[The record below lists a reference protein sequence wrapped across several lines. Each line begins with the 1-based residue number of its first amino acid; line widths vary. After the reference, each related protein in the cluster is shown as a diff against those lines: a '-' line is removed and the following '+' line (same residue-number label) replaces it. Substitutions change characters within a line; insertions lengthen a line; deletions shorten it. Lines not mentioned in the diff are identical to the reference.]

1 MLRVVLTGEYG
12 KVFLDPVKH
21 AVGQESVVD
30 LWLPS
35 EGAERM
41 VEIAREAEVIVASAE
56 WVLHEKRTLVKRTL
70 QNAEKLKL
78 ILVPFSGMDWLD
90 RAWLPAGSV
99 VCNTNVGID
108 PIAEYVMLAMLQSA
122 IPLREM
128 DSELRADR
136 WGWGGASVLGRK
148 HHELQGRTIGLV
160 GYGRIGRRV
169 AELSKAFRMRVIA
182 VSRNPGI
189 DHSLEWYKG
198 TDSLDDLLAQSDYV
212 LLSVPGG
219 PETQGLIGAAQ
230 LACMKADAVLI
241 NIARGSVVDEDALY
255 EALREKRIRGAVI
268 DTWYR
273 YPEAGEKICPPAT
286 RPFADLDNVVM
297 TPHAAGWTEELEA
310 RRISAIVANV
320 TRFMSGDAL
329 FDIYLRA

>member
-99 VCNTNVGID
+99 VCNTKNWSSPVTSSRGVRTPKTASIRKMACAFQRCM
-108 PIAEYVMLAMLQSA
+108 IALTTKV
-122 IPLREM
+122 
-128 DSELRADR
+128 
-136 WGWGGASVLGRK
+136 
-148 HHELQGRTIGLV
+148 
-160 GYGRIGRRV
+160 
-169 AELSKAFRMRVIA
+169 
-182 VSRNPGI
+182 
-189 DHSLEWYKG
+189 
-198 TDSLDDLLAQSDYV
+198 
-212 LLSVPGG
+212 
-219 PETQGLIGAAQ
+219 
-230 LACMKADAVLI
+230 
-241 NIARGSVVDEDALY
+241 
-255 EALREKRIRGAVI
+255 
-268 DTWYR
+268 
-273 YPEAGEKICPPAT
+273 
-286 RPFADLDNVVM
+286 
-297 TPHAAGWTEELEA
+297 
-310 RRISAIVANV
+310 
-320 TRFMSGDAL
+320 
-329 FDIYLRA
+329 

>member
-21 AVGQESVVD
+21 AVGQENAVD

-128 DSELRADR
+128 DSELRAAR

-160 GYGRIGRRV
+160 GYGRIGHRV

-182 VSRNPGI
+182 VSRNPWI
-189 DHSLEWYKG
+189 DHSLDWYKG

-241 NIARGSVVDEDALY
+241 NIARGSVVALLHNPWCR
-255 EALREKRIRGAVI
+255 AASRMTFTHNSHGGAPVN
-268 DTWYR
+268 
-273 YPEAGEKICPPAT
+273 
-286 RPFADLDNVVM
+286 FA
-297 TPHAAGWTEELEA
+297 WTCVDSRLFRA
-310 RRISAIVANV
+310 RRCARTS
-320 TRFMSGDAL
+320 TRRVNPRGSIASGIGRHTTPD
-329 FDIYLRA
+329 